1 MAFKLVDFKRLYT
14 LILLEHLIN
23 VPFMHCLDDQWSHPT
38 SEYVSWYMYKV
49 VNYKWSRVKLLQWD
63 VKGWNIMKHFEFEE

>member
-23 VPFMHCLDDQWSHPT
+23 VPFMHCLDDQ
-38 SEYVSWYMYKV
+38 
-49 VNYKWSRVKLLQWD
+49 
-63 VKGWNIMKHFEFEE
+63 